1 FPLLSIPKRKLR
13 CSFCKKSEA
22 QVGRLIAGASGVHIC
37 DNCVEI
43 CNRILDATPQPFKG
57 WDGMTDE
64 QLLAAMKASETN
76 IAALQSLLYAQVTAL
91 RKREVSW
98 AEIGKALGVS
108 RQAAWER
115 FS

>member
-1 FPLLSIPKRKLR
+1 MLSLPKRKLH
-13 CSFCKKSEA
+13 CSFCKKSET
-22 QVGRLIAGASGVHIC
+22 QVDRLIAGASGVHIC
-37 DNCVEI
+37 DDCIGI

-57 WDGMTDE
+57 WDAMTDE
-64 QLLAAMKASETN
+64 QLLSAVKASD
-76 IAALQSLLYAQVTAL
+76 ASVSALQSLVHAQIAAL

-98 AEIGKALGVS
+98 AIIGKALGVS